1 MQAGMSILSGIV
13 GAVRN
18 LGAEAVHAWRHQ
30 CDPWDDEESAVGCP
44 LFQQIGVSPEQWKQL
59 EPLLAAFRQASQA
72 ILVDVDRKRA
82 EMYAL
87 LAAPDA
93 DRRAIAA
100 KQEEILAGQRRM
112 QDLSI
117 EQLLAEKRLLSAEQQ
132 QAYCDLL
139 RRRSGASRSRSDDM
153 EQ

>member
-1 MQAGMSILSGIV
+1 MSGIL

-18 LGAEAVHAWRHQ
+18 LGAKAAYAWRHQ

-44 LFQQIGVSPEQWKQL
+44 LFRQIGVSPEQWKQL
-59 EPLLAAFRQASQA
+59 EPVMVAFRQESQA

-87 LAAPDA
+87 LASPNV

-100 KQEEILAGQRRM
+100 KQEEILSGQRRM

-117 EQLLAEKRLLSAEQQ
+117 EQLLAEKRFLTRRQQEAYFDLLSQ
-132 QAYCDLL
+132 
-139 RRRSGASRSRSDDM
+139 RSGSRRSRSDDT
-153 EQ
+153 EH